1 VSAVRAPV
9 LVLAVG
15 NPSRGDDAIGPL
27 LAERLEAAIAAGTT
41 GTTGT
46 WGPQVEVCCD
56 AQLMVEHALDVVG
69 RRAIIFVD
77 AAASDPGRVA
87 WAPVVPA
94 RGGLAVTTH
103 SCSPGQLLRLVE
115 GTLGEASPP
124 SWLLSVGG
132 HAFELGEPLHQETA
146 RALEVAWRRLVVELR
161 ALGVAVNDGDIRE
174 GGGA

>member
-1 VSAVRAPV
+1 MSAVRAPV

-15 NPSRGDDAIGPL
+15 NASRGDDAIGPL
-27 LAERLEAAIAAGTT
+27 LAERLEAAIAMGTV
-41 GTTGT
+41 
-46 WGPQVEVCCD
+46 GPQVEVCCD

-69 RRAIIFVD
+69 RRAVIFVD

-115 GTLGEASPP
+115 GTLGEAPPP

-132 HAFELGEPLHQETA
+132 HAFELGEPLHDETA

-161 ALGVAVNDGDIRE
+161 ALGVAVNDGEAR
-174 GGGA
+174 GVGGA